1 MVKLYYQLSPVIVKA
16 MEKDEEFKEE
26 LKEMIDGVL
35 GLVVEE
41 TE

>member
-1 MVKLYYQLSPVIVKA
+1 MIVKA
-16 MEKDEEFKEE
+16 IGENEEFKEE

-35 GLVVEE
+35 WLIGGE